1 MPIYQIFSIESHTK
15 VYVWKISESF
25 NELFRSVVLKD
36 VSLARVE
43 KMKAESHQKGF
54 LAVRKLLEVAGYD
67 DFDLYYDDFGK
78 PNLNDRKHISISHS
92 NDFSVIA
99 ISDYNLGIDL
109 EILKDK
115 TLKLA
120 PRYMDVSHLENLSK
134 EEALKKA
141 TVIWGIKE
149 SIFKIK
155 NIEGISFKDHIFEK
169 KFELSVGKCDAEL
182 RFENQVEHFNIQY
195 QKVDSYIL
203 VIAFKAN

>member
-92 NDFSVIA
+92 ND
-99 ISDYNLGIDL
+99 L
-109 EILKDK
+109 
-115 TLKLA
+115 
-120 PRYMDVSHLENLSK
+120 
-134 EEALKKA
+134 
-141 TVIWGIKE
+141 
-149 SIFKIK
+149 
-155 NIEGISFKDHIFEK
+155 
-169 KFELSVGKCDAEL
+169 
-182 RFENQVEHFNIQY
+182 
-195 QKVDSYIL
+195 
-203 VIAFKAN
+203 